1 MILSKMLEGLSYEV
15 LQKNVDIEVTGLFYD
30 SRKVTRGSVFVC
42 IKGANSNGHDYI
54 DKVCEAGA
62 AAVIVTEDRGYGSY
76 TDTAFIKVDDD
87 REALAVL
94 SAAWFD
100 HPAGKLTTI
109 GITGTKGKTTT
120 CYMVYD
126 ILKRAGKKPGLIGT
140 IETIIGD
147 ERTPAVNTTPE
158 SYVLQ
163 ESFAKMAEAGLDCVV
178 MEVSSQGL
186 MQKRVGGFTFDIG
199 VFTNIEPDHIGP
211 NEHASF
217 EDYMACK
224 ALIFRQCKLGLVNMD
239 DRNAANVTKGHTC
252 RLKTFG
258 LSEDADFR
266 AKDLNLHNDSSSL
279 GISYTLVAG
288 GEESKVRVNIPGR
301 FTVYNSL
308 TALAVVK
315 ELGVDMKSALEALEK
330 TSVRGRVEPVR
341 VSDRFSVM
349 IDYAH
354 NAMALESL
362 LGTLKEYE
370 PARLVCLFGCGGN
383 RSRDR
388 RFEMGEISSKLADL
402 TIVTSDNPRFE
413 EPMDIIADILV
424 GVKKADGEYVTIP
437 DRAEAIK
444 YAIENAKDG
453 DLIVIAGKGH
463 EDYQE
468 IKGVKHHMDDRELVA
483 DAVRELK
490 AEGKTV

>member
-1 MILSKMLEGLSYEV
+1 MLEGLSYEV

-30 SRKVTRGSVFVC
+30 SRKVIPGSVFVC

-54 DKVCEAGA
+54 DKVVEAGA
-62 AAVIVTEDRGYGSY
+62 SAVIVSEDRDYGKY
-76 TDTAFIKVDDD
+76 EDVAFVKVDDD
-87 REALAVL
+87 RRALAML
-94 SAAWFD
+94 SASWFG
-100 HPAGKLTTI
+100 HPAEKLVTI

-126 ILKRAGKKPGLIGT
+126 ILRKAGKKPGLIGT

-163 ESFAKMAEAGLDCVV
+163 ESFAKMVEAGCDSVV

-186 MQKRVGGFTFDIG
+186 MQKRVGGFVFDIG

-217 EDYMACK
+217 EEYMACK
-224 ALIFRQCKLGLVNMD
+224 ALIFKQCKLGLVNID
-239 DRNAANVTKGHTC
+239 DKHASAVTEGHTC
-252 RLKTFG
+252 KLKTFG
-258 LSEDADFR
+258 LGEGADFR
-266 AKDLNLHNDSSSL
+266 AKDLNLLGDPSSL
-279 GISYTLVAG
+279 GIGYTLVEG
-288 GEESKVRVNIPGR
+288 GNECRVRVNIPGR

-308 TALAVVK
+308 TALAIVT
-315 ELGVDMKSALEALEK
+315 EMGIGREAALEALEK
-330 TSVRGRVEPVR
+330 VSVRGRVEPVR

-362 LGTLKEYE
+362 LTTLREYK

-402 TIVTSDNPRFE
+402 TVVTSDNPRFE

-424 GVKKADGEYVTIP
+424 GVKKGSGAYVTVP

-483 DAVRELK
+483 DAVRALK